1 MISDYQHHSPLVSVL
16 IDLTT
21 MNLSLPNTSFPSEV
35 DSPPSE
41 SQLESWEFFRR
52 LVNQYSNNP
61 AVELLKVNMRQTLEM
76 GNQTDTVSFD
86 TVENLVAN
94 YALAVILSVILGL
107 TLINHIDFVLL
118 VCHLTVKFI
127 AMVLEYCSK
136 ESKETM
142 TTVRRYVWQ
151 DFPAYLREQICFRR
165 RRAEDPN
172 RQFRSYDDEE
182 RPCLN
187 PPPLNNQ
194 NYEPPNG
201 SDPPPPPNPSLPAQ
215 HAPPEAHVG
224 HQRENGNGGGDG
236 SPTES
241 RREQERPGT
250 SQQVPAD
257 VHAPGTST
265 SKIKQEFMQDP
276 GNAQQVVIP
285 HITVTPEE
293 ERVSYHLGTSSLA
306 RIGAEAA
313 RSNLSP
319 PPSIEN

>member
-76 GNQTDTVSFD
+76 GNQTDSVSFD

-94 YALAVILSVILGL
+94 YALVIIISVILGL

-118 VCHLTVKFI
+118 ICHLTVKFI
-127 AMVLEYCSK
+127 ALVLEYCSK
-136 ESKETM
+136 ESRETM
-142 TTVRRYVWQ
+142 VTVRQYVWQ
-151 DFPAYLREQICFRR
+151 DFPAYVREQFCSRR
-165 RRAEDPN
+165 RRAGDPTG
-172 RQFRSYDDEE
+172 QFYDDEE
-182 RPCLN
+182 RPCLD
-187 PPPLNNQ
+187 PPPIHNQ

-201 SDPPPPPNPSLPAQ
+201 SDPNPPPPNPSFPAQ
-215 HAPPEAHVG
+215 HAPPEANVG
-224 HQRENGNGGGDG
+224 HQRENDNGGGDVNPAEG
-236 SPTES
+236 RE
-241 RREQERPGT
+241 EQERPGT

-257 VHAPGTST
+257 VHAPGTSA
-265 SKIKQEFMQDP
+265 SKLRQEFKQDP

-306 RIGAEAA
+306 RIGAETT

-319 PPSIEN
+319 APGTES